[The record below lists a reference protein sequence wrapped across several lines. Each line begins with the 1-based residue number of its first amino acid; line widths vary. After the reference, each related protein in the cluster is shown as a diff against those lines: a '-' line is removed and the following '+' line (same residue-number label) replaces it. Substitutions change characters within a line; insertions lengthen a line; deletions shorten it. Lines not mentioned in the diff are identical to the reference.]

1 MKKRTA
7 FIGAILSLLPLGQ
20 PLLIKTGLFLS
31 SFAVTL
37 SLPVKVIAESADE
50 YFDNAFEMGESGN
63 HKGAILNYTKV
74 IELEPNNYIA
84 YMNRGWNKAQL
95 GDYYAAI
102 EDHKGAIS
110 DFTKAIEID
119 PKDSI
124 PYLNRGLSQS
134 NLGDEY
140 AAISDYNKA
149 IALNPQYLKAYYNRA
164 WSKKEIGDTKG
175 GIEDYTKVIDLNPR
189 YYQAYVNRGII
200 RSDLGDKRA
209 ACKDYKK
216 SISLGDTET
225 ANWLKKDS
233 ASWCREM
240 EF

>member
-7 FIGAILSLLPLGQ
+7 LIGAILSLIPLGQ
-20 PLLIKTGLFLS
+20 PLLIKTGFFLS

-37 SLPVKVIAESADE
+37 SLPAKVIAESADE
-50 YFDNAFEMGESGN
+50 YFDIAYEMGESGN
-63 HKGAILNYTKV
+63 HKGAILNFTKV
-74 IELEPNNYIA
+74 LELEPNDYMA

-102 EDHKGAIS
+102 
-110 DFTKAIEID
+110 
-119 PKDSI
+119 
-124 PYLNRGLSQS
+124 
-134 NLGDEY
+134 
-140 AAISDYNKA
+140 SDYNKA
-149 IALNPQYLKAYYNRA
+149 IVLNPQYVKAYYNRA
-164 WSKKEIGDTKG
+164 WSKKEIGDIQG
-175 GIEDYTKVIDLNPR
+175 SIADYTKVIDLDPS
-189 YYQAYVNRGII
+189 YIQAYVNRGVL
-200 RSDLGDKRA
+200 RSDLGDKLD

-225 ANWLKKDS
+225 ENWLKKDS